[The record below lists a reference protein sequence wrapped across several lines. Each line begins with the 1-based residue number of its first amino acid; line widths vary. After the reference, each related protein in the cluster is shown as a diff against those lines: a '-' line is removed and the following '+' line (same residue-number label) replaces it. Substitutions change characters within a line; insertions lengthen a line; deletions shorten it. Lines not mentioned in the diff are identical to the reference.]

1 MAPETPLQEEQAF
14 FEANR
19 AALLKDHQGK
29 FALVKGSEL
38 IGTFDT
44 DENAY
49 TEGVAKF
56 GNVSFLIRKVEE
68 KDPTAQFPALTYG
81 LLSARS

>member
-1 MAPETPLQEEQAF
+1 MAPDTPLKEEQAF

-19 AALLKDHQGK
+19 AALLKEHQGK
-29 FALVKGSEL
+29 FALIKGSEL

-56 GNVSFLIRKVEE
+56 GNVSPRR
-68 KDPTAQFPALTYG
+68 P
-81 LLSARS
+81 